1 MTASFIACIDESGD
15 ESLVFLPGEK
25 GTGPFAAA
33 SFPPGRVAQLT
44 CPTGCPTHNLRH
56 DDLPPLHP

>member
-1 MTASFIACIDESGD
+1 MTASFIACIDERGD

-33 SFPPGRVAQLT
+33 SFPPRPRRASDMPDRV
-44 CPTGCPTHNLRH
+44 P
-56 DDLPPLHP
+56 HP